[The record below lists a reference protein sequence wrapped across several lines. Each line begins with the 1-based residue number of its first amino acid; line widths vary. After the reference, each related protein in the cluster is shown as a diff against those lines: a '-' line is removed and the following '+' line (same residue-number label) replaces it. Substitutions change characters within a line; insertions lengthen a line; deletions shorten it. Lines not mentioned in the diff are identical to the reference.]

1 MSSSQ
6 ADPPD
11 RSVTRVTQNLTKAVS
26 SKLWPAIKSIAIAV
40 PFIAGGVVSV
50 LELRERLGDAE
61 QPPRSTAAVVE
72 EVQEKEDADPPAS
85 DNTTTDCHPAY
96 EPCLPNL
103 PGNAL
108 DCSDL
113 SPDQKPVTITV
124 IGIDPYNLDAN
135 NDGQACFLDT
145 TEDADPPA
153 SDNTTTD
160 CHPAN
165 EPCLPNHPG
174 NALDC
179 SDLSPDQKPV
189 TITVIGIDPYN
200 LDANND
206 GQACF
211 VYPT

>member
-11 RSVTRVTQNLTKAVS
+11 RSAIRNRPKTIVTKTWN
-26 SKLWPAIKSIAIAV
+26 AIKALVISVSVVAGAAV
-40 PFIAGGVVSV
+40 AV
-50 LELRERLGDAE
+50 LELSERRGDADS
-61 QPPRSTAAVVE
+61 PPATPAAVVE
-72 EVQEKEDADPPAS
+72 EVREKEDADPPAS

-135 NDGQACFLDT
+135 NDGQACF
-145 TEDADPPA
+145 
-153 SDNTTTD
+153 
-160 CHPAN
+160 
-165 EPCLPNHPG
+165 
-174 NALDC
+174 
-179 SDLSPDQKPV
+179 
-189 TITVIGIDPYN
+189 
-200 LDANND
+200 
-206 GQACF
+206 

>member
-26 SKLWPAIKSIAIAV
+26 SKLWPAIKSIAIALWPAIKSIAIAV

-135 NDGQACFLDT
+135 L
-145 TEDADPPA
+145 
-153 SDNTTTD
+153 
-160 CHPAN
+160 
-165 EPCLPNHPG
+165 
-174 NALDC
+174 
-179 SDLSPDQKPV
+179 
-189 TITVIGIDPYN
+189 
-200 LDANND
+200 D

>member
-11 RSVTRVTQNLTKAVS
+11 RSFMKTRVLLKRFGRRVWGLLSLLLATVALAAVA
-26 SKLWPAIKSIAIAV
+26 WYTE
-40 PFIAGGVVSV
+40 AGLDRWYG
-50 LELRERLGDAE
+50 GE
-61 QPPRSTAAVVE
+61 QPPTTAAVVE
-72 EVQEKEDADPPAS
+72 EVREKEDADPPAS

-135 NDGQACFLDT
+135 NDGQACF
-145 TEDADPPA
+145 
-153 SDNTTTD
+153 
-160 CHPAN
+160 
-165 EPCLPNHPG
+165 
-174 NALDC
+174 
-179 SDLSPDQKPV
+179 
-189 TITVIGIDPYN
+189 
-200 LDANND
+200 
-206 GQACF
+206 

>member
-11 RSVTRVTQNLTKAVS
+11 RSVTRVTQNLAKAVS
-26 SKLWPAIKSIAIAV
+26 SKLWLVLKSIVIFVVFA
-40 PFIAGGVVSV
+40 AGGVVSV

-61 QPPRSTAAVVE
+61 QPPATPAAVVE
-72 EVQEKEDADPPAS
+72 EVREKEDAGPPAS

-135 NDGQACFLDT
+135 NDGQACF
-145 TEDADPPA
+145 
-153 SDNTTTD
+153 
-160 CHPAN
+160 
-165 EPCLPNHPG
+165 
-174 NALDC
+174 
-179 SDLSPDQKPV
+179 
-189 TITVIGIDPYN
+189 
-200 LDANND
+200 
-206 GQACF
+206 

>member
-11 RSVTRVTQNLTKAVS
+11 RSVTRVAQNRAKAIFTKA
-26 SKLWPAIKSIAIAV
+26 WTAIKAIVISVSVVAGAAV
-40 PFIAGGVVSV
+40 AV
-50 LELRERLGDAE
+50 LELSERRGDAE

-72 EVQEKEDADPPAS
+72 EVREKEDADPPAS
-85 DNTTTDCHPAY
+85 DNTTTECHPAY

-108 DCSDL
+108 DCSNL
-113 SPDQKPVTITV
+113 SPDQKPVTI
-124 IGIDPYNLDAN
+124 N
-135 NDGQACFLDT
+135 
-145 TEDADPPA
+145 
-153 SDNTTTD
+153 
-160 CHPAN
+160 
-165 EPCLPNHPG
+165 
-174 NALDC
+174 
-179 SDLSPDQKPV
+179 
-189 TITVIGIDPYN
+189 VIGIDPYN